1 MRTAMPDVGLGAA
14 QLSMKVF
21 YTIR

>member
-1 MRTAMPDVGLGAA
+1 MRTAMPEVGLGAA